1 VASFGHLNRVHYQNH
16 HDFQPYVDA
25 VSAGQFPTHRAY
37 VLPEDER
44 YLREFMLQLK
54 LGHVRTDAFT
64 EKFGED
70 PRTRFAAPLA
80 TLKAWGFLVESSTHL
95 GLTRDGLLQVDRLL
109 QEFFK
114 PEHRTGRYA

>member
-1 VASFGHLNRVHYQNH
+1 MN
-16 HDFQPYVDA
+16 
-25 VSAGQFPTHRAY
+25 AGQLPTYRAY
-37 VLPEDER
+37 VLPDDER

-54 LGHVRTDAFT
+54 LGSANASAFT
-64 EKFGED
+64 RKFGTD
-70 PRTRFAAPLA
+70 PRVQFAAPLA
-80 TLKAWGFLVESSTHL
+80 WIKEQGFLVEDGDTI

>member
-1 VASFGHLNRVHYQNH
+1 
-16 HDFQPYVDA
+16 
-25 VSAGQFPTHRAY
+25 
-37 VLPEDER
+37 VLPDDER

-54 LGHVRTDAFT
+54 LGRVAIDAFT

-70 PRTRFAAPLA
+70 PRTRFAGPLA
-80 TLKAWGFLVESSTHL
+80 TLNSWGFLVNSDTHL

>member
-1 VASFGHLNRVHYQNH
+1 
-16 HDFQPYVDA
+16 
-25 VSAGQFPTHRAY
+25 
-37 VLPEDER
+37 
-44 YLREFMLQLK
+44 MLQLK
-54 LGHVRTDAFT
+54 LGHVRIDAFT